1 MAAARVIS
9 RVFNQKKVISRLQ
22 LVSAVTFLNQTAKGI
37 LTGSVSP
44 VPCTEAHAANR
55 GVS

>member
-9 RVFNQKKVISRLQ
+9 RLFNQKKVISRLQ
-22 LVSAVTFLNQTAKGI
+22 LVSAVTFLNKTAKGI